1 MNLKIKKKSIILLG
15 ATGSIGK
22 SVIDIIDKYPDLFKI
37 VAVSANK
44 NVKLLLEIIKKYKP
58 NKACLSGISHNDDIV
73 NSSPE
78 CQILFGKDE
87 LINIVK
93 TEADLIIIGI
103 SGFAGIF
110 PMFEALK
117 HGTNIAVANKEP
129 LVAAGNLFKEE
140 FRNSKSIILPIDSE
154 HNAIFQLLEKN
165 KRKNI
170 SSITLTASGGPFLN
184 DDIETFANKK
194 PIDALK
200 NPNWEM
206 GDKISIDSAT
216 MMNKGLEIIEASVLF
231 SINHKKI
238 NVLVHPQSIVHGMIN
253 LVDGSIISYISEP
266 DMRVPIFNVL
276 TWPETLK
283 SFKNIPRITSLN
295 FMRVNNKKFPSIN
308 IAREAINRGFI
319 ACNYFNASNEIA
331 VSAFLEDKIS
341 FMNIFEIVALVTNS
355 ACKGDPK
362 NLNDVIKYDNLA
374 RVYALQLV
382 DKLSKKRKI
391 NDP

>member
-382 DKLSKKRKI
+382 NKLSKKRKI